1 MNKGILFVGNL
12 ITDYIKIIDSY
23 PIAGM
28 LSNIYSLKRC
38 IGGCAGNTSV
48 DISKIDGSIPVKVIG
63 MVGND
68 ENGEYVIKV
77 LKDNNI
83 DVAGILKNDS
93 LPTSF
98 TDVMTV
104 KNTSERT
111 FFHSRGANAS
121 LSYEHIDFKKI
132 SADIFHIGYA
142 MLLDSF
148 DAEDSEYGTVM
159 AKTLAEAEKNG
170 LKTSMDTA
178 SLDSERFVKIVTPA
192 LKYCNYLI
200 INEIEPSY
208 ISGIPTRDESG
219 EIINDNMKR
228 ICSGMFDKG
237 IKEIAVIHSPE
248 GGWCMDKSGKF
259 IKVKSL
265 NLPDDF
271 IKGTVG
277 AGDAFCSG
285 MLYGIY
291 KGFDPEYSLNIASA
305 AAAACISCENSID
318 GMRPIEELLELERLY
333 GRLKD

>member
-12 ITDYIKIIDSY
+12 ITDYIKVIDSY

-159 AKTLAEAEKNG
+159 AKTLEWAKNIHG
-170 LKTSMDTA
+170 HSQL
-178 SLDSERFVKIVTPA
+178 RQRKIC
-192 LKYCNYLI
+192 KNR
-200 INEIEPSY
+200 N
-208 ISGIPTRDESG
+208 
-219 EIINDNMKR
+219 
-228 ICSGMFDKG
+228 
-237 IKEIAVIHSPE
+237 
-248 GGWCMDKSGKF
+248 
-259 IKVKSL
+259 
-265 NLPDDF
+265 
-271 IKGTVG
+271 
-277 AGDAFCSG
+277 
-285 MLYGIY
+285 
-291 KGFDPEYSLNIASA
+291 
-305 AAAACISCENSID
+305 AC
-318 GMRPIEELLELERLY
+318 P
-333 GRLKD
+333 